1 MEATVSSKK
10 VRKIVIAGAG
20 RFGREVAAWLKVY
33 GGYDLLG
40 FVDDI
45 SSEEDVISNIGDH
58 RPMAGCEYVVAIG
71 SGSGRLQVGRKLE
84 EKGCRQATI
93 VSPHALLVQDYG
105 SASGAMILGN
115 CSISS
120 NVALGRH
127 VLVQG
132 HACIGHDVT
141 LGDGTTVSSHAFVG
155 GGAVIGIGAT
165 LHPHCTVLP
174 DVRIG
179 EYAVVGAGAV
189 VTRDVEA
196 GTTVFGN
203 PAKLL
208 TRHLKPAD
216 LAASAAILSTRQDL
230 H

>member
-1 MEATVSSKK
+1 MSSNK
-10 VRKIVIAGAG
+10 RRIIIAGAG

-33 GGYDLLG
+33 GDYDLLG
-40 FVDDI
+40 FIDDV
-45 SSEEDVISNIGDH
+45 SAEKDVISRIADH
-58 RPMAGCEYVVAIG
+58 RAAVGCEYVVAIG
-71 SGSGRLQVGRKLE
+71 AGAGRVKVGHKLA
-84 EKGCRQATI
+84 EKGCRLATI
-93 VSPHALLVQDYG
+93 VSPHALLVQAYD
-105 SASGAMILGN
+105 SASGALILGN
-115 CSISS
+115 CSVSS
-120 NVALGRH
+120 NVIFGRH

-132 HACIGHDVT
+132 HACVGHDVT
-141 LGDGTTVSSHAFVG
+141 LGDGATVSSHAFIG
-155 GGAVIGIGAT
+155 GGAVIGTGAT
-165 LHPHCTVLP
+165 LHPHCSILP
-174 DVRIG
+174 DVRVG

-216 LAASAAILSTRQDL
+216 LAASVSTLSTRQDL